1 MRSAFKMKGY
11 SYPGKAPVKQKVDPD
26 APGTPGKP
34 GYEPPVDSMD
44 YLTKT
49 PVGPR
54 ADVKKPKG
62 MTDKEDEIDAA
73 KWQLEDKMKD
83 EGVFSIGGQKNK
95 SVKKYTSDD
104 EEQAYENAQ
113 NDFDT
118 DNPTKAQLAKA
129 LKKVKA
135 GK

>member
-1 MRSAFKMKGY
+1 METNKNKNMKSTFKMKGY
-11 SYPGKAPVKQKVDPD
+11 SYPGKSPVKQKIDPD
-26 APGTPGKP
+26 APGTPGTP
-34 GYEPPVDSMD
+34 GYEPPVTSMD

-54 ADVKKPKG
+54 VDKKRP
-62 MTDKEDEIDAA
+62 MI
-73 KWQLEDKMKD
+73 
-83 EGVFSIGGQKNK
+83 
-95 SVKKYTSDD
+95 TSED

-113 NDFDT
+113 NDYDT

-135 GK
+135 ERKAKKNR